1 MASRQTMACL
11 LFLLLVSFV
20 VRPVTSQGAHKHDIE
35 HKLLNDLFTNYS
47 KIARPVLNKSEAI
60 EVQFDLA
67 YAQLINLNSKDQ
79 ILQSKV
85 WFRQYWINPFLT
97 WHPEQYGGIES
108 INVDP
113 EMIWKPDVILYNNI
127 GFGETGAIY
136 KFDTKATVKHNGY
149 TEWFAPTEIHSIC
162 KIDITFF
169 PFDEQFC
176 KLKFGSWTYTGR
188 QLNFTNKRNS
198 ADLTM
203 YTISGE
209 WALVAAPMERHVIEY
224 SCCPDPFID
233 ITFTIHIR
241 RKVLFYMTNL
251 IVPCIVLALLTVFSF
266 HLPPESGE
274 RIGLVITI
282 LLGLTV
288 FMLVFTENVPR
299 TSEVIPLIGKYAFA
313 VLCVVSMSLLV
324 TCCIL
329 RVFNKDP
336 DRKMSKW
343 FRKLIFEILG
353 PVLLMKPPEDETTAM
368 QELKGRAMLHMT
380 KANGSPYGGHQP
392 NHNLSVNLDSLSLH
406 LEANRTSNSHMFHP
420 THVAIPPLTSNLA
433 QDLND
438 EKLDELLFYAR
449 IMGDHLKD
457 TKVSEFRVGEW
468 RYAAAV
474 LDAAFFW
481 LTFIVILGSTL
492 AFYFMIPRDN

>member
-1 MASRQTMACL
+1 
-11 LFLLLVSFV
+11 
-20 VRPVTSQGAHKHDIE
+20 GAHKHDIE

-85 WFRQYWINPFLT
+85 WFRQVCGYSNMSPKLDHVLLLFLYVINFGSILIFDWFNPFLFVT
-97 WHPEQYGGIES
+97 
-108 INVDP
+108 
-113 EMIWKPDVILYNNI
+113 
-127 GFGETGAIY
+127 
-136 KFDTKATVKHNGY
+136 FDTKATVKHNGY

-392 NHNLSVNLDSLSLH
+392 NHNLSSPTCSSRELHVSPKLERKLENLIS
-406 LEANRTSNSHMFHP
+406 RM
-420 THVAIPPLTSNLA
+420 
-433 QDLND
+433 D
-438 EKLDELLFYAR
+438 E
-449 IMGDHLKD
+449 ILKD
-457 TKVSEFRVGEW
+457 NYEEQKLNEEKRKWKFAAKVIDHV
-468 RYAAAV
+468 V
-474 LDAAFFW
+474 FW
-481 LTFIVILGSTL
+481 LYTLTVVFSTL
-492 AFYFMIPRDN
+492 ALYLMIPDNTW